1 MSNTKALV
9 IACAAL
15 AAGSA
20 FAQYSGAALQRDIQ
34 STDREKNVA
43 AIYFISGVVDQTT
56 MISNTLS
63 FTSESYDKTL
73 FFCIPETVKLIDIYA
88 VVKARM
94 EKPLIALSEPAVTH
108 VTRAVRDFWP
118 CKKP

>member
-1 MSNTKALV
+1 MKRLLAASLAV
-9 IACAAL
+9 IAS
-15 AAGSA
+15 SA
-20 FAQYSGAALQRDIQ
+20 FGQYSGAALQRDIQ
-34 STDREKNVA
+34 SSDREKNIA

-63 FTSESYDKTL
+63 FTSSSFDKTL

-88 VVKARM
+88 VVKTRM
-94 EKPLIALSEPAVTH
+94 ESPTIALSEPAVTH

-118 CKKP
+118 CKKS